1 MMRRVWLAVVL
12 GIIIGIAVTP
22 HPAGSQEKTM
32 LQLTG
37 AAQPARFETTSQ
49 QADPLQ
55 YLLIGL
61 LAAIVLATP
70 VFVLSRR
77 RFAR

>member
-1 MMRRVWLAVVL
+1 
-12 GIIIGIAVTP
+12 
-22 HPAGSQEKTM
+22 M

-37 AAQPARFETTSQ
+37 AGQPARLDTTSQ

-61 LAAIVLATP
+61 LVGIVLATP
-70 VFVLSRR
+70 VFVLSRHR
-77 RFAR
+77 LTR